1 MIINKKEKFQ
11 EVFPSAGL
19 FLFLD
24 GEVFEGVCC
33 PPDVIPSK
41 VYTEITKEEADALM
55 IDNENTEEE
64 EDGDNSWTNN

>member
-24 GEVFEGVCC
+24 GEIFEGVCC
-33 PPDVIPSK
+33 PLDVSPSK
-41 VYTEITKEEADALM
+41 IYTEITKEEADALI
-55 IDNENTEEE
+55 IDNTEEE
-64 EDGDNSWTNN
+64 ENGDNSWTNN